1 MHLLAALSVLW
12 QDYAIKEVRTAVV
25 VNLHTIDGVWS
36 KPLYVMVGILRTK
49 LGHVPCIFV
58 IKFSNQ
64 IMTRGFYFPTLY
76 VLEGKGRE
84 GKVFI
89 LNKYSLI

>member
-36 KPLYVMVGILRTK
+36 IR
-49 LGHVPCIFV
+49 V
-58 IKFSNQ
+58 IKHEYTVSHNCTIYQ
-64 IMTRGFYFPTLY
+64 
-76 VLEGKGRE
+76 EDNN
-84 GKVFI
+84 KVQH
-89 LNKYSLI
+89 LS